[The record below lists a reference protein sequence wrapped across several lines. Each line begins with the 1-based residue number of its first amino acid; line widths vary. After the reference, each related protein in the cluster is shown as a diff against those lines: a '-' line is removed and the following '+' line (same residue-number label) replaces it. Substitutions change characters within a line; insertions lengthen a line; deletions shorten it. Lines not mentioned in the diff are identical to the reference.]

1 MTYYD
6 MPLWRPPSEGPNLI
20 IQATLG
26 CSFNACTFCSMYKTK
41 TYRARPLDAVFAD
54 IEAAAQDWP
63 DATRV
68 FLADGDALVLPVDVL
83 EQILDKLAATF
94 SSLQRVT
101 CYATPINLNKKS
113 VDDLKRLRE
122 KRLNMIYL
130 GLESGSHAMLKR
142 IHKGS
147 AKAMEKALARADEAK
162 IKVSATVILGLGG
175 KTHWRDHIEE
185 TANLINRQS
194 PRFLS
199 TLQLGLDEDVKERFL
214 KAFEDGGD
222 TFQHQSDAGILDE
235 LELLLEN
242 LNPLRP
248 IIFRSNHGSNCLPL
262 AGTLP
267 KDKDRLLDEIR
278 QAKIGEHP
286 LRPEYLRSF

>member
-26 CSFNACTFCSMYKTK
+26 CSFNGCTFCSMYKTK
-41 TYRARPLDAVFAD
+41 TYTARPLEAVFAD
-54 IEAAAQDWP
+54 IEDAAKDWP

-68 FLADGDALVLPVDVL
+68 FLADGDALVLPTDVL
-83 EQILDKLAATF
+83 DQILDKLAAVF
-94 SSLQRVT
+94 PSLQRVT
-101 CYATPINLNKKS
+101 CYATPININKKTT
-113 VDDLKRLRE
+113 DNLKSLRE
-122 KRLNMIYL
+122 KRLNMVYL
-130 GLESGSHAMLKR
+130 GLESGSNEVLKR

-147 AKAMEKALARADEAK
+147 AKAMEKALKGADEAGM
-162 IKVSATVILGLGG
+162 KVSATVILGLGG
-175 KTHWRDHIEE
+175 KTHWREHIVE
-185 TANLINRQS
+185 TANLINRQP

-222 TFQHQSDAGILDE
+222 AFVQQTDAGILDE
-235 LELLLEN
+235 LELFLET
-242 LNPLRP
+242 LNPPRP

-267 KDKDRLLDEIR
+267 KDKDRLLEEIR
-278 QAKIGEHP
+278 QAKAGEKP